1 MYKKSVLVI
10 VLMLT
15 VALSACN
22 FPLAF
27 DDPEKVE
34 NAVAETV
41 AAYEAEQVVIVPTL
55 ALLPTSTPMP
65 VVTTEPVATEG
76 AEVTQE
82 PEPTKVLCNSAEFI
96 YETVPDNTKY
106 APGATFDKG
115 WTLHNVGYCTWS
127 ADYKLAFKSGEKMNG
142 PDAKAIGVE
151 VKPNEKVEIVLSL
164 TAPSAV
170 GTYRGYWVLQT
181 ADGADIGPMWVQ
193 IIVE

>member
-1 MYKKSVLVI
+1 MVKKSVLVI
-10 VLMLT
+10 VLLT

-41 AAYEAEQVVIVPTL
+41 AAYEAEEEVVVPTL

-65 VVTTEPVATEG
+65 IQTTEPVVTEDP
-76 AEVTQE
+76 VTTE
-82 PEPTKVLCNSAEFI
+82 EAEPTKLQCNSAQFV
-96 YETVPDNTKY
+96 YETVPDDTKY
-106 APGATFDKG
+106 APGAAFDKG
-115 WTLHNVGYCTWS
+115 WTLRNVGYCTWS
-127 ADYKLAFKSGEKMNG
+127 AEYKLAFESGDKMNG

-151 VKPNEKVEIVLSL
+151 VKPNGEVEIVLSL
-164 TAPSAV
+164 TAPSTV
-170 GTYRGYWVLQT
+170 GTYRGNWVLQT

>member
-1 MYKKSVLVI
+1 MVKKSVLVI
-10 VLMLT
+10 ALLT

-41 AAYEAEQVVIVPTL
+41 TAYEAEEEVIVPTL

-65 VVTTEPVATEG
+65 IQTTEPVVTEDP
-76 AEVTQE
+76 VTTE
-82 PEPTKVLCNSAEFI
+82 EAEPTKVQCNSAQFV
-96 YETVPDNTKY
+96 YETVPDDTKY
-106 APGATFDKG
+106 APGAAFDKG
-115 WTLHNVGYCTWS
+115 WTLRNVGYCTWS
-127 ADYKLAFKSGEKMNG
+127 AEYKLAFESGDKMNG

-151 VKPNEKVEIVLSL
+151 VKPNGEVEIVLSL
-164 TAPSAV
+164 TAPSTV
-170 GTYRGYWVLQT
+170 GTYRGNWVLQT
-181 ADGADIGPMWVQ
+181 ADSADIGPMWVQ

>member
-1 MYKKSVLVI
+1 MYKKSFWVI

-15 VALSACN
+15 VVLSACN

-27 DDPEKVE
+27 DDPAEVE

-41 AAYEAEQVVIVPTL
+41 AAYEAEEEVLVPTL

-65 VVTTEPVATEG
+65 IVTTEPVETEES
-76 AEVTQE
+76 EVTQE
-82 PEPTKVLCNSAEFI
+82 PEATKVLCNSAQFI
-96 YETVPDNTKY
+96 NETVPDDTKY
-106 APGATFDKG
+106 TPGAAFDKG
-115 WTLHNVGYCTWS
+115 WTLRNVGYCTWS
-127 ADYKLAFKSGEKMNG
+127 TDYKLAFQSGEKMSG

-151 VKPNEKVEIVLSL
+151 VAPNGEVEIVLSL
-164 TAPSAV
+164 TAPSVV

>member
-1 MYKKSVLVI
+1 MYKKSVLVV

-15 VALSACN
+15 VVLSACN

-41 AAYEAEQVVIVPTL
+41 AAYEAEEEVLVPTL
-55 ALLPTSTPMP
+55 ALVPTSTPMP
-65 VVTTEPVATEG
+65 IMTTEPVETE
-76 AEVTQE
+76 ESEISQE
-82 PEPTKVLCNSAEFI
+82 PEATKVLCNSAQFV
-96 YETVPDNTKY
+96 YETVPDDTKY
-106 APGATFDKG
+106 APGAAFDKG
-115 WTLHNVGYCTWS
+115 WTLRNVGYCTWS
-127 ADYKLAFKSGEKMNG
+127 TDYKLAFQSGEKMNG

-151 VKPNEKVEIVLSL
+151 VAPNGEVEIVLSL

>member
-1 MYKKSVLVI
+1 MYKKSILVI

-27 DDPEKVE
+27 DDPAEVE

-41 AAYEAEQVVIVPTL
+41 AAYEAEEEVVVPTL

-65 VVTTEPVATEG
+65 IQTTEPVVTEDLV
-76 AEVTQE
+76 VTE
-82 PEPTKVLCNSAEFI
+82 EAEPTKVLCNSAQFV
-96 YETVPDNTKY
+96 YETVPDDTKY

-115 WTLHNVGYCTWS
+115 WTLRNVGYCTWS
-127 ADYKLAFKSGEKMNG
+127 AEYKLAFESGDKMNG
-142 PDAKAIGVE
+142 PDAKVIGVE
-151 VKPNEKVEIVLSL
+151 VAPNGEVEIVLSL
-164 TAPSAV
+164 TAPSTV